1 MVVYYNDG
9 GFKLGNLLYLLL
21 QAHQDR
27 INGIEDSYILRT
39 GHYRLAQFMF
49 PKTAELFSKAN
60 GQTLYPFGY
69 FQRSGSDFSSEA
81 LDSFCRKYLLD
92 SAKCSAKGIK
102 ETDICLAIRR
112 TDYLKGKNEYY
123 YGFDVLKY
131 IDDCLNQIKGIL
143 QLPSL
148 SSLTLRI
155 TSDDPLWCLEE
166 LFPSLLKGYG
176 FSSDNVI
183 IEGASAEN
191 NFYQLY
197 SCSRFLISPNS
208 TFVYWVGYLLR
219 VSKPN
224 VLVFVPNFNTVLL
237 DDGKQIADTRGWKLI
252 DVDRKQIERKFKNYE
267 N

>member
-9 GFKLGNLLYLLL
+9 GFQLGNLLYLLL

-27 INGIEDSYILRT
+27 LNGIEDSYVLRT
-39 GHYRLAQFMF
+39 GHYRLAQYMF

-69 FQRSGSDFSSEA
+69 FQRSGSEFSSEA
-81 LDSFCRKYLLD
+81 LDSFCKEYLLEFVKEK
-92 SAKCSAKGIK
+92 ARGIK
-102 ETDICLAIRR
+102 EVDICLSIRR
-112 TDYLKGKNEYY
+112 TDYLKDKNEYY
-123 YGFDVLKY
+123 YGYNTYKY
-131 IDDCLNQIKGIL
+131 IKDCLDRIKTKL
-143 QLPSL
+143 NLEDL

-155 TSDDPLWCLEE
+155 TSDDPAWCREE
-166 LFPSLLKGYG
+166 LLPNLLSEYG
-176 FSSDNVI
+176 FSSSNLVI
-183 IEGASAEN
+183 EEASAQL

-197 SCSRFLISPNS
+197 SCSHFLISPNS

-224 VLVFVPNFNTVLL
+224 VLIFAPNFNTVLL
-237 DDGKQIADTRGWKLI
+237 DDGKQIADTRGWELVK
-252 DVDRKQIERKFKNYE
+252 VNREEIESRFKNHE

>member
-9 GFKLGNLLYLLL
+9 GFQLGNLLYLLL
-21 QAHQDR
+21 QAHQDC
-27 INGIEDSYILRT
+27 INGIEDSYVLRT
-39 GHYRLAQFMF
+39 GHYRLAQYMF

-81 LDSFCRKYLLD
+81 LDSFCKEYLLD
-92 SAKCSAKGIK
+92 SVKCSAKGIK
-102 ETDICLAIRR
+102 ETDICLAVRR
-112 TDYLKGKNEYY
+112 TDYLEGEKKYY

-131 IDDCLNQIKGIL
+131 IDDCLNRIKGIL
-143 QLPSL
+143 QLPNL

-155 TSDDPLWCLEE
+155 TSDDPAWCREE
-166 LFPSLLKGYG
+166 LLPSLVKKFG
-176 FSSDNVI
+176 FSYDNVI
-183 IEGASAEN
+183 IEDASAEL

-208 TFVYWVGYLLR
+208 TFVYWVGYLLK

-237 DDGKQIADTRGWKLI
+237 DDGKQIADTRGWGLV
-252 DVDRKQIERKFKNYE
+252 DVDREEIERKFKNYE

>member
-27 INGIEDSYILRT
+27 INGIEDSYVFRT
-39 GHYRLAQFMF
+39 GHYRLAQYMF
-49 PKTAELFSKAN
+49 PKTADLFSKAN

-81 LDSFCRKYLLD
+81 LDSFCKEYLLEEV
-92 SAKCSAKGIK
+92 SNQSKNFE

-112 TDYLKGKNEYY
+112 TDYLKGNNEYN
-123 YGFDVLKY
+123 YGYDTYKY
-131 IDDCLNQIKGIL
+131 VKDCLNRIKEL
-143 QLPSL
+143 LHLKDL

-176 FSSDNVI
+176 FSEDNTVI
-183 IEGASAEN
+183 EQASAEN

-237 DDGKQIADTRGWKLI
+237 EDGKQIADTRGWELV
-252 DVDRKQIERKFKNYE
+252 DVDREEIERKFKNHE